1 MHYYVVVNFTAVS
14 LIYFVMFIL
23 QGGTPLSG
31 HMKNVRQFWVV
42 FGLKIMG
49 MEYTSIRNFIA
60 SAKGCRELLGAQEQ
74 SSEVSPPLRA
84 KEAEIFVIMPFRL
97 A

>member
-1 MHYYVVVNFTAVS
+1 
-14 LIYFVMFIL
+14 
-23 QGGTPLSG
+23 
-31 HMKNVRQFWVV
+31 MKNVRQFWVV
-42 FGLKIMG
+42 IGLKIMG

-60 SAKGCRELLGAQEQ
+60 SAKGRRELLGAQEQ
-74 SSEVSPPLRA
+74 NSEVSPLRA